1 MRQSLDRVDICA
13 PEHGFGDTPT
23 KPGPGESTKFTGR
36 VGGGAPVGSESTPA
50 GKSASGCEVGVRG
63 SGVQAGYGILH
74 DFRRNPL
81 CGQPSADRRQR
92 VTATMERRDPT
103 GGIGGIVEKP
113 RLAITGDKLID

>member
-1 MRQSLDRVDICA
+1 VRQSLDRVDIGT
-13 PEHGFGDTPT
+13 PEHGFGDAAS
-23 KPGPGESTKFTGR
+23 KPGPGESAEFSSPI
-36 VGGGAPVGSESTPA
+36 GGGAPVRSEPTPA
-50 GKSASGCEVGVRG
+50 SKSASGREVGVRG